1 MTPILYWPDADPDA
15 LIDATSDPLF
25 DVNSEQLLATG
36 DYTAART
43 FDSYGRG
50 ALVDCIKCEVTEER
64 NGSYELTMEYPISGA
79 HFDDMEL
86 RCIIMAQPNF
96 NDDPQAFRIY
106 SITAPIDGKVT
117 VLARHLSYDLSGIPV
132 TPFTA
137 TSCAAACSGLI
148 SNALVASPFTIGT
161 TLGTIADFK
170 VDVPSSVR
178 SWFGGKEGSLID
190 VYGGEWAYDN
200 YTCTLKNARGADR
213 GVVIRY
219 GKNLIDFEQEKNC
232 EEVYTGVLA
241 YWADDEGHQVRTNV
255 INVAG
260 LYDYRR
266 ILVLDMSQDFE
277 EQPTKA
283 QLTTRANTYITANNI
298 GVPKVNITLDWVQT
312 SELSD
317 RVDLCDTVLVEFERI
332 GVSAKAKCISTTWDV
347 LKDRYS
353 KIEFGE
359 PKTNITDTIAGM
371 QDAEKKQE
379 TSVSNAMLRAINNAT
394 ALITGNSGGYVVM
407 HDGDGDG
414 YPDELLI
421 MDTPDISTA
430 TKVWRWNQNGL
441 GYSSSGVDG
450 PYGLAITA
458 NGAIVADFITTGSM
472 SADRITAGTMLA
484 DRIRGGI
491 LELGGSGNG
500 NGTVKIYDSSG
511 ALAISMNNN
520 GISVSRTATFYASN
534 YAASDVTAVQN
545 ILLGNTTPTAA
556 QINKYDIDGNG
567 VITAADLTK
576 VQKLANGDVSSYTLS
591 VSVDIGDPSTAT
603 VLKTAGVSIR
613 SNGLYAETAG
623 IKNLYTDVVKPYS
636 ANAGT
641 GIQVQA
647 TLSVTGNFTT
657 SGATSTLGGSV
668 YAKGVY
674 SSTTSAGSVV
684 RVVDSGGLLAR
695 YVSSSKRYKHD
706 ITSELDEDPRKL
718 YELEVRQF
726 KYNDDYL
733 NPEDQRAGKNVLGFI
748 SEEVAEVMPGAVDYD
763 EEGRPEMWNVHI
775 IVPAMLKLIQEQKYE
790 IDELKA
796 RIERIEARFVDDGR

>member
-106 SITAPIDGKVT
+106 SITAPINGKVT

-277 EQPTKA
+277 EQPTAA

-317 RVDLCDTVLVEFERI
+317 RVDLCDTVLVEFERL

-353 KIEFGE
+353 RIEFGE

-379 TSVSNAMLRAINNAT
+379 TSVSNAMLRAIANAT

-414 YPDELLI
+414 YPDELLV
-421 MDTPDISTA
+421 MNTPDVETA
-430 TKVWRWNQNGL
+430 TSVWRFNKSGL
-441 GYSSSGVDG
+441 GFSGSGYGG
-450 PYGLAITA
+450 PYGLAMTA
-458 NGAIVADFITTGSM
+458 NGEIVADFITTGTL
-472 SADRITAGTMLA
+472 SADRINGGTITGVAINNGSGTFQVDENGNLTASSAAITGGYITLDTQNISQGLVLKNTAGTTQTKLTASSIQRTVSGTTVLNML
-484 DRIRGGI
+484 
-491 LELGGSGNG
+491 NG
-500 NGTVKIYDSSG
+500 
-511 ALAISMNNN
+511 A
-520 GISVSRTATFYASN
+520 
-534 YAASDVTAVQN
+534 
-545 ILLGNTTPTAA
+545 
-556 QINKYDIDGNG
+556 
-567 VITAADLTK
+567 ITA
-576 VQKLANGDVSSYTLS
+576 N
-591 VSVDIGDPSTAT
+591 STIT
-603 VLKTAGVSIR
+603 FPNVYSTTNSGGGYVRVL
-613 SNGLYAETAG
+613 
-623 IKNLYTDVVKPYS
+623 D
-636 ANAGT
+636 AGT
-641 GIQVQA
+641 
-647 TLSVTGNFTT
+647 LC
-657 SGATSTLGGSV
+657 
-668 YAKGVY
+668 
-674 SSTTSAGSVV
+674 
-684 RVVDSGGLLAR
+684 R
-695 YVSSSKRYKHD
+695 YVSSSTRYKHD
-706 ITSELDEDPRKL
+706 ITAELDDENDPLRL
-718 YELEVRQF
+718 LELEPKQF

-733 NPEDQRAGKNVLGFI
+733 DKNDQRYGQNVLGFI
-748 SEEVAEVMPGAVDYD
+748 AEEVAEVMPGAVDYD
-763 EEGRPEMWNVHI
+763 SEGRPEMWNVHVV
-775 IVPAMLKLIQEQKYE
+775 VPALLGIVKHQKDE
-790 IDELKA
+790 IDELRA
-796 RIERIEARFVDDGR
+796 RMERLEARFIDDGR

>member
-50 ALVDCIKCEVTEER
+50 ALVDCISCEVTEER

-117 VLARHLSYDLSGIPV
+117 VLARHISYDLGGVPV
-132 TPFTA
+132 LPFTA

-277 EQPTKA
+277 EQPTMA

-379 TSVSNAMLRAINNAT
+379 TSVSNAMLRAIANAT
-394 ALITGNSGGYVVM
+394 ALITGNSGGYVIL
-407 HDGDGDG
+407 HDGDRDG

-441 GYSSSGVDG
+441 GYSASGYSGTFGLAMTANGEIVADYITTGTLSADRINGGTITGVAINNGSGTFQVDENGNLTASSAAITGGYITLDTQNISQ
-450 PYGLAITA
+450 GLVLKNTAGTTQTKLTASSIQRTVSGTTVLNMLNGAITA
-458 NGAIVADFITTGSM
+458 NSTITFPNVYSTTNSGGGYVRVL
-472 SADRITAGTMLA
+472 DAGTLC
-484 DRIRGGI
+484 
-491 LELGGSGNG
+491 
-500 NGTVKIYDSSG
+500 
-511 ALAISMNNN
+511 
-520 GISVSRTATFYASN
+520 
-534 YAASDVTAVQN
+534 
-545 ILLGNTTPTAA
+545 
-556 QINKYDIDGNG
+556 
-567 VITAADLTK
+567 
-576 VQKLANGDVSSYTLS
+576 
-591 VSVDIGDPSTAT
+591 
-603 VLKTAGVSIR
+603 
-613 SNGLYAETAG
+613 
-623 IKNLYTDVVKPYS
+623 
-636 ANAGT
+636 
-641 GIQVQA
+641 
-647 TLSVTGNFTT
+647 
-657 SGATSTLGGSV
+657 
-668 YAKGVY
+668 
-674 SSTTSAGSVV
+674 
-684 RVVDSGGLLAR
+684 R
-695 YVSSSKRYKHD
+695 YVSSSTRYKHD
-706 ITSELDEDPRKL
+706 ITAELDEENDPLRL
-718 YELEVRQF
+718 LELEPKQF

-733 NPEDQRAGKNVLGFI
+733 DKNDQRYGQNVLGFI
-748 SEEVAEVMPGAVDYD
+748 AEEVAEVMPGAVDYD
-763 EEGRPEMWNVHI
+763 SEGRPEMWNVHV
-775 IVPAMLKLIQEQKYE
+775 IVPALLGIVKHQQKE
-790 IDELKA
+790 IDELKV
-796 RIERIEARFVDDGR
+796 RMERLEARFLDDGR

>member
-15 LIDATSDPLF
+15 LIDVNSVPLF
-25 DVNSEQLLATG
+25 DVNDEQLLATG

-50 ALVDCIKCEVTEER
+50 ALVDCISCEVTEER
-64 NGSYELTMEYPISGA
+64 NGAYELTMEYPISGA

-317 RVDLCDTVLVEFERI
+317 RVDLCDTVLVEFERL

-353 KIEFGE
+353 RIEFGE

-371 QDAEKKQE
+371 QDEEKKQE
-379 TSVSNAMLRAINNAT
+379 TSVSNAMLRAIGAAT
-394 ALITGNSGGYVVM
+394 AAITGNSGGHVVL
-407 HDGDGDG
+407 HDGNGDG
-414 YPDELLI
+414 EPDELLV
-421 MDTPDISTA
+421 MNAADISST
-430 TKVWRWNQNGL
+430 TKLWRLNLGGF
-441 GYSSSGVDG
+441 GYSSSGYNG
-450 PYGLAITA
+450 TYGTAITMDGEIVA
-458 NGAIVADFITTGSM
+458 DYITTGTLDASQANITNINASNINTGTLTAIAINNGNGSFQVDASGNMTASSAAITGGYITLDTQNMSQGLTLQNTAGTTKTQFSASKMTRTSNGTTVLTSTGGSLSCNGAI
-472 SADRITAGTMLA
+472 
-484 DRIRGGI
+484 
-491 LELGGSGNG
+491 
-500 NGTVKIYDSSG
+500 
-511 ALAISMNNN
+511 
-520 GISVSRTATFYASN
+520 TFS
-534 YAASDVTAVQN
+534 
-545 ILLGNTTPTAA
+545 
-556 QINKYDIDGNG
+556 
-567 VITAADLTK
+567 
-576 VQKLANGDVSSYTLS
+576 
-591 VSVDIGDPSTAT
+591 
-603 VLKTAGVSIR
+603 
-613 SNGLYAETAG
+613 
-623 IKNLYTDVVKPYS
+623 
-636 ANAGT
+636 
-641 GIQVQA
+641 
-647 TLSVTGNFTT
+647 
-657 SGATSTLGGSV
+657 
-668 YAKGVY
+668 GVY
-674 SSTTSAGSVV
+674 SNTISSAANMFINNGGSLWRSTA
-684 RVVDSGGLLAR
+684 
-695 YVSSSKRYKHD
+695 SSKRYKEN
-706 ITSELDEDPRKL
+706 ITEDLGELDPEKL
-718 YELEVRQF
+718 YDLPVVKFRF
-726 KYNDDYL
+726 KDDYIAK
-733 NPEDQRAGKNVLGFI
+733 EDERAGKDVIGFI
-748 SEEVAEVMPGAVDYD
+748 AEDVDELYPIAVRHED
-763 EEGRPEMWNVHI
+763 GKAEMWESNYI
-775 IVPAMLKLIQEQKYE
+775 IPAMMKLIQNQKKE
-790 IDELKA
+790 IDELRA
-796 RIERIEARFVDDGR
+796 RLDRLEARFSDDGR